1 MGPGERIKELKVL
14 FRYLRAQTAKKEKK
28 IEIIKIRNE
37 FILPGKWTHKQLHT
51 KFSPGQRN

>member
-28 IEIIKIRNE
+28 MEKIIKIRNE
-37 FILPGKWTHKQLHT
+37 FILPGK
-51 KFSPGQRN
+51 

>member
-28 IEIIKIRNE
+28 NGEDHENK
-37 FILPGKWTHKQLHT
+37 K
-51 KFSPGQRN
+51 